1 MTQRRQWHPT
11 PVLLPGKSHGQ
22 RSLVRY
28 SPWGREESDTTE
40 QLHFHV
46 SLSCIGEGN
55 GNPLQCSCLENPRD
69 TGAWWAAI
77 YRSHRVGHNWSDLAA
92 ATIIMT
98 NEESLWPYELKLKPF
113 LQFSSVQSLSCV
125 RLFAAPWIAAR
136 QASLSITNS
145 WSSLKLMSIE
155 SVMPSSRLILCR
167 PFLLLPPIPPSIW
180 VFSNESTLRMK
191 WPKYWSF
198 LTTY

>member
-92 ATIIMT
+92 AAIIMT

-125 RLFAAPWIAAR
+125 RLFATPWIAAR
-136 QASLSITNS
+136 QASLSIRNS
-145 WSSLKLMSIE
+145 RSSLKLMSIE